1 MAAETGIPSVLAF
14 MLIVFIFLKNS
25 YWVYRHTTDRFFKAT
40 ALGVLGGIF
49 GLLLANMFGSRLD
62 SLEISGYFWILA
74 AVILRIKFIEKT
86 KLSDLGQSHR
96 KYKR

>member
-62 SLEISGYFWILA
+62 SLEIIRGGFL
-74 AVILRIKFIEKT
+74 F
-86 KLSDLGQSHR
+86 LSDKSAFVHS
-96 KYKR
+96 